1 MTNTSY
7 TTESRWFP
15 VLPAMATANVLI
27 GHEAGFGPYHVSSAF
42 LLGDMNAS
50 VNRQW
55 KAAVDSMDLTVI
67 G

>member
-1 MTNTSY
+1 MNY
-7 TTESRWFP
+7 TTESQWYP
-15 VLPAMATANVLI
+15 VLPAMATANVKI

-55 KAAVDSMDLTVI
+55 KTTIDKMDFMVI
-67 G
+67 A